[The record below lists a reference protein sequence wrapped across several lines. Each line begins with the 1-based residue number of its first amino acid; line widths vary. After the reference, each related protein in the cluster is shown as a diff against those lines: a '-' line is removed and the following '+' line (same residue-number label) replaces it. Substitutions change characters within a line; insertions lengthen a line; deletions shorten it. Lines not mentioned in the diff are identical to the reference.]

1 MSARLLQLTNT
12 SIGPVAADSNVP
24 LGITTVVFPGCCNPG
39 CPTYS
44 VASSNSD
51 TLVVNKSGT
60 YSFIYNA
67 SLVAAAAGDLVL
79 ALKVNGVTKY
89 TVTAVAVAGGALN
102 ITIPFEIFI
111 PCNCLSNPANVP
123 ASIQIQNTGVAITSG
138 TSNLI
143 ISKE

>member
-1 MSARLLQLTNT
+1 MSAKLLQLTNT
-12 SIGPVAADSNVP
+12 SIGPVAANANVP
-24 LGITTVVFPGCCNPG
+24 LGIATVVYPGCCNSG

-51 TLVVNKSGT
+51 TLVVNRPGT

-67 SLVAAAAGDLVL
+67 SLVATAAGDVVL

-89 TVTAVAVAGGALN
+89 TVTAVAVEGGALN

-111 PCNCLSNPANVP
+111 PGNCMSNPANVP
-123 ASIQIQNTGVAITSG
+123 SSIQVQNTGVAITSG